1 MGFERGGG
9 RGGWFRPPPSLED
22 LTPVSLQLRN
32 PASVPDKSESER
44 FGKQTRFGVNKT
56 NYRATNY
63 NELTLQKIIAKFR
76 KKWGVQNE
84 GLGSANV
91 GEN

>member
-1 MGFERGGG
+1 MGFEKGGG

-32 PASVPDKSESER
+32 PASVPDISESGR
-44 FGKQTRFGVNKT
+44 FGKLTRFGVNKT

-63 NELTLQKIIAKFR
+63 NELPPKKIIAKFM
-76 KKWGVQNE
+76 GVQIE
-84 GLGSANV
+84 GWGSANV
-91 GEN
+91 GKNQN